1 MKTLLNDLVEQYVA
15 KNPKLM
21 LRRTESVV
29 EKLLT
34 NWMSIC
40 LFNFLRESA
49 GESFYMLFR
58 AIKHQV
64 DKGPVDAVTGKAKYT
79 LNDNRLLREDVEYP
93 STQTMPAKVLDCDT
107 ITQVK
112 EKLLDQ
118 TWKGT
123 SVALRPHADSLHL
136 EWRSGVAGHLIL
148 SDEDL
153 TSIVQGLWKRL
164 NTLQH
169 YKVPDGATVALIPRS
184 TKNHLHDSHDYMPG
198 ERGIKLWHLVKAT
211 EESELPKH
219 RRGSV
224 REKGG
229 ERAKAIPEIYLT
241 RLLSMK
247 GTLQKFVDDLFTA
260 ILSTSRP
267 VPLAVKYFFDL
278 LDEQAL
284 QHNISDPET
293 IHIWKTNSLPL
304 RFWINILKNPQF
316 IFNVQTSDHVD
327 AVLFVIAQ
335 TFMDSCTIS
344 GNIKVLSRVHLRG
357 LMRALNNATLVTILS
372 IYFHLTISVQSNKIV
387 TALEEDCTAQKMQL
401 GYRLQQ
407 IAAAVENKVTDL

>member
-40 LFNFLRESA
+40 LFTFLRESA

-79 LNDNRLLREDVEYP
+79 LNDNRLLREDVEYR
-93 STQTMPAKVLDCDT
+93 TLTVPAKVLDCDT

-112 EKLLDQ
+112 EKLLEQ

-123 SVALRPHADSLHL
+123 SFSQRPHIDSLHL
-136 EWRSGVAGHLIL
+136 GESDSFHNSITLSCVSVFSYVRILII
-148 SDEDL
+148 EMQMCFF
-153 TSIVQGLWKRL
+153 VRE
-164 NTLQH
+164 
-169 YKVPDGATVALIPRS
+169 TVASGKSQRGCEREGWGASQSDPR
-184 TKNHLHDSHDYMPG
+184 D
-198 ERGIKLWHLVKAT
+198 
-211 EESELPKH
+211 LPH
-219 RRGSV
+219 T
-224 REKGG
+224 
-229 ERAKAIPEIYLT
+229 P
-241 RLLSMK
+241 
-247 GTLQKFVDDLFTA
+247 FVDDLFTA

-278 LDEQAL
+278 LDEQAQ
-284 QHNISDPET
+284 QHNIMDPET

-316 IFNVQTSDHVD
+316 IFDVRWWRGKNMAAGRPTDPRHKKH
-327 AVLFVIAQ
+327 
-335 TFMDSCTIS
+335 S
-344 GNIKVLSRVHLRG
+344 GRR
-357 LMRALNNATLVTILS
+357 
-372 IYFHLTISVQSNKIV
+372 
-387 TALEEDCTAQKMQL
+387 E
-401 GYRLQQ
+401 
-407 IAAAVENKVTDL
+407 